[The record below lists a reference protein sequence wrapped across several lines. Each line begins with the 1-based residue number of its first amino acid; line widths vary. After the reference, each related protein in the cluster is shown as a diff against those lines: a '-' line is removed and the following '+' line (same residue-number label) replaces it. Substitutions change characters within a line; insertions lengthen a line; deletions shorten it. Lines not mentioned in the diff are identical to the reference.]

1 MLPSPITAYL
11 PLEPN
16 ALHEDE
22 DDEEAMTAPDPES
35 APLARQENEI
45 NDRRN
50 GNKAQKRCKHQAL
63 FLSFAATLIIL
74 LALWGAV
81 DIVRTLWSSSPSAS
95 SSRRHRQH
103 QHQGHN
109 QSPLLPCYCGSTLEE
124 AHALHCEYVPM
135 ASAWLPP
142 HCRDPAIEDEF
153 DTLGPNPDGT
163 WDYFADG
170 NMSEPLSRG
179 QVAELVRSDGRYYT
193 SWEWH
198 VVHCLFYWRKLHR
211 AQFSEVTI
219 EPRFNTDAHIHH
231 CSKLIL
237 RGGRGG
243 VTISGID
250 MGDEFVSD
258 KRQRLPTQWDD
269 LRNDD
274 DGGYSAHDDEPD
286 GS

>member
-11 PLEPN
+11 PLEN
-16 ALHEDE
+16 DALHEDKADE
-22 DDEEAMTAPDPES
+22 EEAMTAPDPES
-35 APLARQENEI
+35 VPLASRQ
-45 NDRRN
+45 NDEK
-50 GNKAQKRCKHQAL
+50 KALKRCKYRTL
-63 FLSFAATLIIL
+63 FLGFAATLIFL
-74 LALWGAV
+74 LALWGAA
-81 DIVRTLWSSSPSAS
+81 DIVRALWPSSPSAS
-95 SSRRHRQH
+95 SSQRHRQH
-103 QHQGHN
+103 QYQGHN

-124 AHALHCEYVPM
+124 AQALHCEYVPM

-142 HCRDPAIEDEF
+142 HCRDPAIEGEF

-163 WDYFADG
+163 WNYFADS

-211 AQFSEVTI
+211 AQFSEVTM
-219 EPRFNTDAHIHH
+219 EPRFNTDGHIHH

-258 KRQRLPTQWDD
+258 KRQRLPTRWDD
-269 LRNDD
+269 LRTD
-274 DGGYSAHDDEPD
+274 DGGGYDDHNDESN

>member
-11 PLEPN
+11 PLEN
-16 ALHEDE
+16 DALHEDKAE
-22 DDEEAMTAPDPES
+22 EEEAMTAPDPES
-35 APLARQENEI
+35 IPLASRQ
-45 NDRRN
+45 NDEK
-50 GNKAQKRCKHQAL
+50 KALKRCKYRTL
-63 FLSFAATLIIL
+63 FLSIAAMLIIL
-74 LALWGAV
+74 LALWGAA
-81 DIVRTLWSSSPSAS
+81 DIVRALWPSSPSAS
-95 SSRRHRQH
+95 SSQRHRQH

-124 AHALHCEYVPM
+124 AQALHCEYVPM

-142 HCRDPAIEDEF
+142 HCRDPAIEGEF

-163 WDYFADG
+163 WNYFADS

-211 AQFSEVTI
+211 AQFSEVTM
-219 EPRFNTDAHIHH
+219 EPRFNTDGHIHH

-269 LRNDD
+269 LRTDD
-274 DGGYSAHDDEPD
+274 DGGYDDHNDESD